1 MTQRGDGNGAGVVAA
16 ATESR
21 WPASNRPMGI
31 GVILPIAED
40 SAFGGTPH
48 FADILAMTR
57 AAEDAGFDAVWIIDH
72 LVFRA
77 QPGSQFQVPSDEE
90 DRGVWE
96 RFTTMAALPS
106 ATERIQS
113 GSLAACNGVRKPG

>member
-1 MTQRGDGNGAGVVAA
+1 MN
-16 ATESR
+16 SR
-21 WPASNRPMGI
+21 WPLSDRPMGI

-57 AAEDAGFDAVWIIDH
+57 TAEDAGFDAVWIIDH

-77 QPGSQFQVPSDEE
+77 QPGSQFQVPSD
-90 DRGVWE
+90 
-96 RFTTMAALPS
+96 
-106 ATERIQS
+106 
-113 GSLAACNGVRKPG
+113 